1 MARVLHVRLAGGGG
15 SHDHH
20 GEATVLQLQDNDVLL
35 PQIVMMQL
43 CCHHNYNGV
52 TITPVSPWSIVHEVQ
67 YEAEG
72 EAGEARKEEVEVVQN
87 AERGLGHLLRGDP
100 SRARSSGWV
109 APDKIVAQRGN

>member
-15 SHDHH
+15 SHDCH
-20 GEATVLQLQDNDVLL
+20 GEATVDVLL

-43 CCHHNYNGV
+43 CCHRNYNGV

-87 AERGLGHLLRGDP
+87 AERGLGHLLLRGDQ